1 MKRILCAIG
10 AAVTLALVTGAGN
23 ALAGESLLGGSQAS
37 NQSESVSNST
47 GQNANQIDP
56 TLNVPI
62 NVAALNSGGTSQSNG
77 GVNQTNGNANATG
90 QDVSQNEGSTQSTS
104 GSGGERFAVL
114 EPVQRRPAHGNGPS
128 TTASRTVARR
138 TTARQASSRSRRSN
152 STSQQAEQVDPTANV
167 PVNVAIANGGSS
179 VAVCSCDDGDST
191 GGVDQRTA
199 ASTRQTA
206 TPT

>member
-10 AAVTLALVTGAGN
+10 AAVTLALVTGAGS
-23 ALAGESLLGGSQAS
+23 ALAGESLLGGSQAT

-56 TLNVPI
+56 TLNLPT
-62 NVAALNSGGTSQSNG
+62 NVAVLNSGGTSQSNG

-104 GSGGERFAVL
+104 GSAGGGSQY
-114 EPVQRRPAHGNGPS
+114 PGPASDDQPGNGPS
-128 TTASRTVARR
+128 SDGQPNNGLSNNGQSSDQSESTT
-138 TTARQASSRSRRSN
+138 N

-167 PVNVAIANGGSS
+167 PGQRRYRQRRLA
-179 VAVCSCDDGDST
+179 VAVL
-191 GGVDQRTA
+191 QL
-199 ASTRQTA
+199 
-206 TPT
+206 